1 MACEASGHKSRRE
14 TRREEGAKVSATSPA
29 SAPAAPALAAAREA
43 EVERLVDTYADLICR
58 VSYTYLRSTA
68 DAEDICQTVLMKL
81 MGLVGDGAR
90 RFESAEHE
98 KAWIIRATINASKDV
113 LKSAY
118 RQRVVSM
125 EENRVQGGGAAAI
138 APGDV
143 SAESAL
149 PRPATSPSPEQAL
162 LEAESPVLAAVKTLP
177 PLYREAIYLYYYEG
191 YTARDIAAITGSSE
205 AAVHTH
211 LSRGRAKLR
220 TMLKEDA
227 R

>member
-1 MACEASGHKSRRE
+1 MACEASGHKSRRG
-14 TRREEGAKVSATSPA
+14 TRREEGAKAPATSLA

-58 VSYTYLRSTA
+58 VSYTYLGSTA

-81 MGLVGDGAR
+81 MELVGDGTR

-125 EENRVQGGGAAAI
+125 EEDRVQGGGAGDA
-138 APGDV
+138 DV
-143 SAESAL
+143 SPESAMV
-149 PRPATSPSPEQAL
+149 RPAPSPSPEQAL

-205 AAVHTH
+205 AAVHAH